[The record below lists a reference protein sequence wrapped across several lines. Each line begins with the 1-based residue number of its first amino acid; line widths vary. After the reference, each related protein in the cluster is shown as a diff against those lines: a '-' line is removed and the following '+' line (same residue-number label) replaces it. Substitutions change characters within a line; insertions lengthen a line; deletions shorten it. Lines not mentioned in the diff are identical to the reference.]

1 MYNNSMHVVL
11 VSDSYYPYIS
21 GVASSTHS
29 IARFLADQGHK
40 VTIITPRQAVFDPS
54 VDNEPGIT
62 VVRTWSVWDP
72 WYKGRKVTP
81 VPFFIPEIY
90 PVLTKDV
97 DIVHVQEPTFI
108 GLTVRNIARRRGI
121 PVVGALHFT
130 PEQIARMVLWIPLNW
145 SISLT
150 KAYIRWVY
158 NRYDEI
164 MVPTQTFVDF
174 LHSIGVTRPTIV
186 ISNGVDVTRFQP
198 VNDIKPFRKIL
209 GLPEDKVLFF
219 VLGRFDRDKYVD
231 DVVKALPDATENVEL
246 VIAGLGPEKD
256 ALHALAENLGV
267 TKRIHWVGQVNE
279 EEMVEYYHASDG
291 YVIMSLHEVQSITTL
306 QAVASGL
313 PVCAVRAGALPE
325 LAVEGVNGYLVEP
338 HDSKMLGKRLS
349 QLASDKALRT
359 RMGVESRTIS
369 LKHDKSK
376 AMARVEAWHKSIVE
390 KYGKKK

>member
-1 MYNNSMHVVL
+1 MHVVL
-11 VSDSYYPYIS
+11 VSDTYHPYIS
-21 GVASSTHS
+21 GVSSSTHS
-29 IARFLADQGHK
+29 IARFLADQGHR
-40 VTIITPRQAVFDPS
+40 VTVITPQQARRDPS
-54 VDNEPGIT
+54 VDHEPGIR

-81 VPFFIPEIY
+81 VPFLIPEIY

-97 DIVHVQEPTFI
+97 DIVHVQEPTFL
-108 GLTVRNIARRRGI
+108 GLTVRNIARHRDI

-174 LHSIGVTRPTIV
+174 LHSIGVTKQTIV
-186 ISNGVDVTRFQP
+186 ISNGVDVKRFQP
-198 VNDIKPFRKIL
+198 VKDTQPFRKKL
-209 GLPEDKVLFF
+209 GLPADRVLFF

-231 DVVKALPDATENVEL
+231 DVVKALPDATQNIEL
-246 VIAGLGPEKD
+246 VIAGVGPEQES
-256 ALHALAENLGV
+256 LHALGDKLGV
-267 TKRIHWVGQVNE
+267 SKRIHWVGQIRDD
-279 EEMVEYYHASDG
+279 EMVDYYHASDG

-313 PVCAVRAGALPE
+313 PVVAVRAGALPE
-325 LAVEGVNGYLVEP
+325 LAVDGVNGYLVEP
-338 HDSKMLGKRLS
+338 HDSKTLGARLS
-349 QLASDKALRT
+349 QLAGDRALCA
-359 RMGVESRTIS
+359 RMGAESRIIS
-369 LKHDKSK
+369 LKHDKTK
-376 AMARVEAWHKSIVE
+376 AMARVESWHASVVE
-390 KYGKKK
+390 KYGKRR